1 MAAGLPGAGIG
12 GLFYLAST
20 IALPLRS
27 VWRRLRGVPD
37 TLTLRELAQQLSIAA
52 GIVGGIWLTGWLLAL
67 ALPDGVM
74 SSVAAGGG
82 SRLSLPRHS
91 VIRATTVAAGF
102 ITLFVVLGG
111 VELARFFL
119 PARRTSLR
127 VSDVNA
133 SPEA

>member
-20 IALPLRS
+20 LALPLRS

-37 TLTLRELAQQLSIAA
+37 TLTLRELAQHLSIAG
-52 GIVGGIWLTGWLLAL
+52 GIVGGIWLAGWLLAI

-74 SSVAAGGG
+74 SNIASGGG
-82 SRLSLPRHS
+82 ALSSLPRHS

-119 PARRTSLR
+119 PTRRKTLLA
-127 VSDVNA
+127 SDVTA
-133 SPEA
+133 SPDA

>member
-20 IALPLRS
+20 VVLPLRS

-37 TLTLRELAQQLSIAA
+37 TLTLRELAEQLAIAG
-52 GIVGGIWLTGWLLAL
+52 GIVGGIWLAGWLLAL

-74 SSVAAGGG
+74 SNAASGGG
-82 SRLSLPRHS
+82 ALPSLPRHS

-119 PARRTSLR
+119 PARRKTLLASDASTSR
-127 VSDVNA
+127 DA
-133 SPEA
+133 